1 MVQALIAMAIIGIA
15 VFLGQSNP
23 VLGGLIA
30 MFPVKMF
37 TYVLASD
44 PGRAPEGMWGV
55 LIGSSASTACAVV
68 MWLTIKLGTPISL
81 CAGLLSWSIIA
92 FLGRFVASP

>member
-37 TYVLASD
+37 IYVLASN
-44 PGRAPEGMWGV
+44 PGNAPDGLWGV
-55 LIGSSASTACAVV
+55 LIGSLASTVCAVA
-68 MWLTIKLGTPISL
+68 MWLTIKLGTPIAL
-81 CAGLLSWSIIA
+81 GVGLLSWSIIA
-92 FLGRFVASP
+92 GLGRFVASS